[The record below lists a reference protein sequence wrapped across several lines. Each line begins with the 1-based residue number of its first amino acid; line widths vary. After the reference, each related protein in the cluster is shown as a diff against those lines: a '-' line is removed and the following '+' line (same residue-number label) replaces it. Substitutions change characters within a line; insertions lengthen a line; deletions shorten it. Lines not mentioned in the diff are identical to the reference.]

1 MLKNI
6 LFLQARLASNQETLR
21 CHDNHV
27 VTFQSRVPICG
38 QIVASLPM
46 GLLQLVDTWTVYMVR
61 CSDGSLYT
69 GIALDVARR
78 VVEHNTNDVLAARYT
93 RARRPVML
101 VYQEKCDTRSAAS
114 KREYEIKQMGKK
126 EKLMLIV
133 AELALE

>member
-1 MLKNI
+1 M
-6 LFLQARLASNQETLR
+6 
-21 CHDNHV
+21 
-27 VTFQSRVPICG
+27 
-38 QIVASLPM
+38 
-46 GLLQLVDTWTVYMVR
+46 DTWNVYLVR

-69 GIALDVARR
+69 GIAMDVARR
-78 VVEHNTNDVLAARYT
+78 VIEHNTSDVLAARYT

-126 EKLMLIV
+126 EKLMLIM